1 VEKCLLIQLIT
12 KMYTLT
18 LVAIAT
24 IIFSAFFSG
33 VEIAFISSNKLQ
45 LELDKGSEKISS
57 RVISFFSRNES
68 NFITTMLIGNNVS
81 LVIYGIVMAKL
92 LTPYLQYF
100 ALNSYSLLFA
110 QTIVSTTIIL
120 ISAEFLPKSIFKI
133 YANKTL
139 RIFSLPIFCFFI
151 LFRPFAWIFMQASK
165 IIIKLFFGQTLTE
178 SKQFFNKTDLD
189 EYLHHINTNSKQ
201 DSSNVEVE
209 MLQNTLE
216 LSAKKV
222 RECMIPRTEIIAL
235 NINSSIEELKDKFIE
250 TKLSKILIYKNN
262 IDSVVGYVHSSDLFR
277 NPRNIRSLLLPIPFV
292 PETMYAMQLLSDF
305 IDGNKGVAL
314 VVDEFGGTSGMLTIE
329 DVTEEIVGEIDDEH
343 DINLQLVEKIN
354 DFEFS
359 ILARLDVIAINK
371 DFNLNLPESDEY
383 ETIAGLVL
391 HYLENIPKAND
402 VIELDEYK
410 ITIKEVD
417 DRSVIKVHLLVKH

>member
-1 VEKCLLIQLIT
+1 
-12 KMYTLT
+12 MYFFL
-18 LVAIAT
+18 AILT
-24 IIFSAFFSG
+24 IILSAFFSG
-33 VEIAFISSNKLQ
+33 VEIAFVSSNKVQ
-45 LELDKGSEKISS
+45 LELDKGTEKMSS

-68 NFITTMLIGNNVS
+68 NFITTMLIGNNIS
-81 LVIYGIVMAKL
+81 LVVYGIVMTKL
-92 LTPYLQYF
+92 LTPFLQIDEPY
-100 ALNSYSLLFA
+100 YLLFV
-110 QTIVSTTIIL
+110 QTIISTTIIL

-151 LFRPFAWIFMQASK
+151 LFRPFAWVFMQISK
-165 IIIKLFFGQTLTE
+165 IIIRLFFGQRLTE
-178 SKQFFNKTDLD
+178 SKHFFNKTDLD
-189 EYLHHINTNSKQ
+189 EYLSHLNSNIKEE
-201 DSSNVEVE
+201 SSSVEVE
-209 MLQNTLE
+209 MLQNTLD
-216 LSAKKV
+216 LSSKKV

-235 NINSSIEELKDKFIE
+235 NINSSIEVLKNKFIE

-262 IDSVVGYVHSSDLFR
+262 IDSIVGYVHSSDLFR

-343 DINLQLVEKIN
+343 DINLNLVERIN

-359 ILARLDVIAINK
+359 VLARLDVIAINK

-391 HYLENIPKAND
+391 HYLENIPAEND
-402 VIELDEYK
+402 VINLDEYK

-417 DRSVIKVHLLVKH
+417 DRSVIKVHLLVKN

>member
-1 VEKCLLIQLIT
+1 
-12 KMYTLT
+12 MYTLT

-45 LELDKGSEKISS
+45 LELDKGSEKMSS

>member
-1 VEKCLLIQLIT
+1 
-12 KMYTLT
+12 MYTLT

-262 IDSVVGYVHSSDLFR
+262 IDSVVGYIHSSDLFR